1 MSFDHQTGGKVAARV
16 SSLDLPELVFD
27 ASSPREDGRR
37 CLCCDRAS
45 KSASLLS
52 DFHVKCV
59 HVAHGRSIQ
68 GHLEDATAGD
78 HIRLLVP
85 NARWSVR
92 VPHPSVLWD
101 APLLQQMVSA
111 PVPSHPPPASGGSGS
126 PCGVLQRSAVGEQ
139 VTLVTWAEPALP
151 GPPHLLPST
160 GCLDGEEDLRKAP
173 SGGAF

>member
-52 DFHVKCV
+52 DFYVKCV

-78 HIRLLVP
+78 HIRLLVRGASGFHTLLSSGMLLFS
-85 NARWSVR
+85 NRWFQ
-92 VPHPSVLWD
+92 L
-101 APLLQQMVSA
+101 
-111 PVPSHPPPASGGSGS
+111 PSHPIHLRPQVGRGPPAASCSGA
-126 PCGVLQRSAVGEQ
+126 P
-139 VTLVTWAEPALP
+139 WAN
-151 GPPHLLPST
+151 
-160 GCLDGEEDLRKAP
+160 R
-173 SGGAF
+173 